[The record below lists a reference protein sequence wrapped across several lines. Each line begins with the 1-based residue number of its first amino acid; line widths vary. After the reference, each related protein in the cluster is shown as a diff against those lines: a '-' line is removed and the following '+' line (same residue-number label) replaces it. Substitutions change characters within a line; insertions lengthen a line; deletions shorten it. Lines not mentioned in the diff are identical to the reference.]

1 MTQSIPPLDLPE
13 DETEKMQRLTQAV
26 MSGLYDEARAYYTN
40 LLVTIWSF
48 GARRDQLLSDIR
60 PVEEIGFSETALDTL
75 LNDGTFIIVKFETP
89 NPYYGGDELV
99 PCEKIFHR
107 DNAGKVEV
115 LRNPG
120 KYAEQWNEFQ
130 AERRKGYESAEVNPT
145 PENSK
150 FPLWW
155 KAAEEGVTV

>member
-26 MSGLYDEARAYYTN
+26 MSGLYDEARAYYVN

-48 GARRDQLLSDIR
+48 GARRDVLLSDIR
-60 PVEEIGFSETALDTL
+60 PVEEIGFSETALDSL
-75 LNDGTFIIVKFETP
+75 LNDGTFVIVNFEAP
-89 NPYYGGDELV
+89 HPYQEGELQRR
-99 PCEKIFHR
+99 ELIFHR
-107 DNAGKVEV
+107 DNVEKVDV
-115 LRNPG
+115 YVNPE
-120 KYAEQWNEFQ
+120 KYRQRWIEFQ
-130 AERRKGYESAEVNPT
+130 TERRQGYESAEINPT
-145 PENSK
+145 AENSK